1 MNYNEYSGHILEEE
15 TEYERYSRLVKQ
27 NSDDFESWE
36 ALIRIVETA
45 DGGLNRNSSPQ
56 AIGTMRNAYD
66 RFLTKFPLLFG
77 YWRKYAELEF
87 SIAGTEAAEI
97 VYERGVAGIS
107 NSVDLW
113 TNYCGF
119 KMETSHDAEE
129 TRELFERGATHV
141 GLDFLSHP
149 FWDKYIEFE
158 ERMEAPDRIFMILDR
173 VIHIPMH
180 QYARYFE
187 RYTQVGATRP
197 ISELLPP
204 DILNSFRRDVLAEPA
219 SSIQAGQ
226 QQIKMERGE
235 LEIERET
242 RMRIHNL
249 HLEIF
254 NRTQV
259 ETTRRWVYEAEIR
272 RPYFHITE
280 LDEAQLVNWRK
291 YLDFEE
297 TEGNFKRIQFLYE
310 RCLVACALYDEFW
323 FRYVRWMSAQENKE
337 EEVRLI
343 YQRACSTFVP
353 VCRPAI
359 RHQYA
364 YFEEQLG
371 HEDISRAMFE
381 SILVKLP
388 GHIETIISWVN
399 MERRLSSSIDNSI
412 AILKRFIDS
421 NTCDIYAK
429 AALTTEWIRLIWKCK
444 GSVDEAR
451 EMFQKNAPK
460 YLDSRYF
467 WINYLMF
474 EMEQPVSPD
483 TAEKAHCRILNVI
496 TQIRKTAR
504 LPPLVT
510 KDLTH
515 IYMVYLLER
524 APISDAIL
532 EYNRLDRE
540 VNGPFSVQIENKQ
553 RLSEDGDAKT
563 YERKLRLT
571 NGHPGVEIN
580 EADIRAGKNP
590 YDQYY
595 IEQGEIPPITVGHNA
610 QQETYS

>member
-1 MNYNEYSGHILEEE
+1 MAYHEYSGFLEEE
-15 TEYERYSRLVKQ
+15 TEFEKYSRLVKQ
-27 NSDDFESWE
+27 NSDDFDSWE
-36 ALIRIVETA
+36 ALIRVVESM

-56 AIGTMRNAYD
+56 AIGAMRNAYD
-66 RFLTKFPLLFG
+66 RFLSKFPLLFG

-87 SIAGTEAAEI
+87 SIAGTEAAEM

-119 KMETSHDAEE
+119 KMETSHDVDE
-129 TRELFERGATHV
+129 TRELFERGASHV

-204 DILNSFRRDVLAEPA
+204 DVLNSFRQDVLAEPA

-242 RMRIHNL
+242 RIRIHSF

-254 NRTQV
+254 NRTQI
-259 ETTRRWVYEAEIR
+259 ETTRRWIYEAEIR

-297 TEGNFKRIQFLYE
+297 TEGDFKRIQFLYE

-353 VCRPAI
+353 ICRPAI

-364 YFEEQLG
+364 YFEEAHG

-412 AILKRFIDS
+412 TILKRFIDS

-429 AALTTEWIRLIWKCK
+429 ATLTTEWIRLIWKFK
-444 GSVDEAR
+444 GSADEAR
-451 EMFQKNAPK
+451 EMFQKNASL

-474 EMEQPVSPD
+474 ELEQPVSPD
-483 TAEKAHCRILNVI
+483 TAKKAHQRIFEVI
-496 TQIRKTAR
+496 TQIRKITR
-504 LPPLVT
+504 LPPLVI

-553 RLSEDGDAKT
+553 KLSEDGDAKT

-571 NGHPGVEIN
+571 NGHPGIEIN
-580 EADIRAGKNP
+580 DADIRAGKSP
-590 YDQYY
+590 YDKYY
-595 IEQGEIPPITVGHNA
+595 IEQGEIPPITVGHNT